1 MISFDDSKPIPP
13 GACAGKTIQTSHVS
27 FMFHYPSQLSHLW
40 GRGPRALSWNAVIRR
55 VLPQIIAMSQVA
67 AFCRKSPSAT
77 KKYLL
82 FTVPTPPRRFHIY
95 WRGLRANS
103 RGSRPNISCPEGPPP
118 FPYKV
123 WGALLDRPD
132 REALAPQN
140 GRDGKILVR
149 KTLLPFPY
157 MLSGSL
163 HPYEA
168 LCPAIQKFF
177 RPAPPSPFPL

>member
-1 MISFDDSKPIPP
+1 
-13 GACAGKTIQTSHVS
+13 
-27 FMFHYPSQLSHLW
+27 MFHYPSQLSHLW
-40 GRGPRALSWNAVIRR
+40 GRGPRALPRNAVIRC

-103 RGSRPNISCPEGPPP
+103 RGSRPNISCPEGPPA

-123 WGALLDRPD
+123 WGLYWIDRI
-132 REALAPQN
+132 EKHWPQEWARRQN
-140 GRDGKILVR
+140 
-149 KTLLPFPY
+149 
-157 MLSGSL
+157 S
-163 HPYEA
+163 
-168 LCPAIQKFF
+168 CPENPSAI
-177 RPAPPSPFPL
+177 PLYVERQFVSV